1 MKKTTAV
8 STLLLLGGLGSL
20 GLWAARALNFKLRL
34 DSLDEDLT
42 DYCC

>member
-8 STLLLLGGLGSL
+8 STLLLLGGLGTL
-20 GLWAARALNFKLRL
+20 GLWAARTLNFTLHI
-34 DSLDEDLT
+34 DSLDEELS

>member
-20 GLWAARALNFKLRL
+20 GLWAARTLKFNLYI
-34 DSLDEDLT
+34 DSLDEDLSE
-42 DYCC
+42 YCC

>member
-20 GLWAARALNFKLRL
+20 GLWAARTLRFSL
-34 DSLDEDLT
+34 HIDSLDEEAA

>member
-20 GLWAARALNFKLRL
+20 GLWAARTLRFNL
-34 DSLDEDLT
+34 HIGALDEELS

>member
-20 GLWAARALNFKLRL
+20 GLWAARTLNFTLRI
-34 DSLDEDLT
+34 DSLDEDYS
-42 DYCC
+42 DYCG

>member
-20 GLWAARALNFKLRL
+20 GLWAARTLHFQLRI
-34 DSLDEDLT
+34 DALDEDWN

>member
-1 MKKTTAV
+1 MKKTTTV

-20 GLWAARALNFKLRL
+20 GLWAVRTLRFNL
-34 DSLDEDLT
+34 HIDSLEEDLS